1 MCLCVIFGDLL
12 FIIYFFRIAMESS
25 HFGHERLRQ
34 VERWRYRTI
43 PTLAKTTGQPATE
56 SNQEN
61 ANSFRIQKI
70 HYEANIKPPLG

>member
-1 MCLCVIFGDLL
+1 
-12 FIIYFFRIAMESS
+12 MESS
-25 HFGHERLRQ
+25 NFGHERLRQ

-43 PTLAKTTGQPATE
+43 PTLAKTTGQLATE
-56 SNQEN
+56 SYQEN

>member
-1 MCLCVIFGDLL
+1 
-12 FIIYFFRIAMESS
+12 MESS

-43 PTLAKTTGQPATE
+43 PTLAKTTGQLATE
-56 SNQEN
+56 SYQED
-61 ANSFRIQKI
+61 ANSFCIQKI